1 LAAEAV
7 VTSETESCLRLFVV
21 EDVVE
26 QLLQVTLADAIDFL
40 AGEKVSY
47 ALIGGLAAS
56 LRGEPRV
63 TADVDLVI
71 GTDVDGALHLLQVL
85 EGSPFA
91 PLFAGV
97 EEVVSQAFILPLLHR
112 TTAVKVDLA
121 IGLSGFEQQLLRRA
135 TLVDLAGQAI
145 RLATA
150 EDLLVMKLLAG
161 RPRDL
166 QDATGIVMVQGDSLD
181 WEYCRKTD
189 QELGQAIDVD
199 LSTQVEQLRIDHGCS
214 D

>member
-1 LAAEAV
+1 MD
-7 VTSETESCLRLFVV
+7 R
-21 EDVVE
+21 
-26 QLLQVTLADAIDFL
+26 LLQATLADAIDLL
-40 AGEKVSY
+40 ASEEIPY

-71 GTDVDGALHLLQVL
+71 GTDIKGALHLLQVL
-85 EGSPFA
+85 EQSSFA

-112 TTAVKVDLA
+112 MTMVKVDLA
-121 IGLSGFEQQLLRRA
+121 IGLSGFEKQLIERA
-135 TLVDLAGQAI
+135 MPINLAGQSV

-161 RPRDL
+161 LLVISRMQRE
-166 QDATGIVMVQGDSLD
+166 S
-181 WEYCRKTD
+181 
-189 QELGQAIDVD
+189 
-199 LSTQVEQLRIDHGCS
+199 
-214 D
+214 